1 MTVFIVYHF
10 YLQNTEILQKQNCIQ
25 AKSNKNNYIKWIKT
39 DSYATVEQVFTIN
52 NKYFQ
57 QQNVK

>member
-39 DSYATVEQVFTIN
+39 DSYATVE
-52 NKYFQ
+52 
-57 QQNVK
+57 